1 MYLKR
6 GNCLFFIFNKIRI
19 LYGISCNEFTKN
31 KVVSYHV
38 KIALLR
44 LQKGVNVLEDVYV
57 KIDNLKAEQKEI
69 MRDIRNLETRT
80 TINEKDIATINKQ
93 LEKISLNTTWILRII
108 ISAITMSVLGLILK
122 GMI

>member
-1 MYLKR
+1 M
-6 GNCLFFIFNKIRI
+6 
-19 LYGISCNEFTKN
+19 
-31 KVVSYHV
+31 
-38 KIALLR
+38 
-44 LQKGVNVLEDVYV
+44 EDVYV
-57 KIDNLKAEQKEI
+57 KIDSL

-93 LEKISLNTTWILRII
+93 LEKISINTTWILRII

>member
-1 MYLKR
+1 M
-6 GNCLFFIFNKIRI
+6 
-19 LYGISCNEFTKN
+19 
-31 KVVSYHV
+31 
-38 KIALLR
+38 
-44 LQKGVNVLEDVYV
+44 NVLEDVYI
-57 KIDNLKAEQKEI
+57 KTDSLKAEQKEI

-122 GMI
+122 GLM

>member
-1 MYLKR
+1 M
-6 GNCLFFIFNKIRI
+6 
-19 LYGISCNEFTKN
+19 ST
-31 KVVSYHV
+31 
-38 KIALLR
+38 
-44 LQKGVNVLEDVYV
+44 LEDVYV
-57 KIDNLKAEQKEI
+57 KIDSLKAEQKEI

-80 TINEKDIATINKQ
+80 TINEKDITIINKQ